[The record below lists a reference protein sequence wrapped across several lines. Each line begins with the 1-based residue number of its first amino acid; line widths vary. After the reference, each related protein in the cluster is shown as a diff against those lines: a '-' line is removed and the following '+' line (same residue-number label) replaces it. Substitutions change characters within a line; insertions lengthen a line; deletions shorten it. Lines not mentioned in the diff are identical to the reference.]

1 MGRQAITVLATK
13 IFIIYS
19 KLIQTVIHI
28 VLTMSH
34 LYRHIFN
41 MSYTVHNNISLVSIS
56 PVTVAHIKSGKPHRM
71 YVVRKPINNPHLGA
85 FLYILVKGNFTSACY
100 LKAVE
105 IIRLLSLIHVHFE
118 IHAKYKFIEAYF

>member
-41 MSYTVHNNISLVSIS
+41 MSYTVHNNISLVSII
-56 PVTVAHIKSGKPHRM
+56 PVTAAHIKSGKHHRM
-71 YVVRKPINNPHLGA
+71 
-85 FLYILVKGNFTSACY
+85 
-100 LKAVE
+100 
-105 IIRLLSLIHVHFE
+105 
-118 IHAKYKFIEAYF
+118 